1 MHLYLYSGFMFAI
14 TVSLDILLY
23 MSKDIVWDGS
33 KLFCI
38 GLLSFMGYFGAIL
51 AFPRKGR

>member
-1 MHLYLYSGFMFAI
+1 MFSVTAAMN
-14 TVSLDILLY
+14 ILMFYAGIQWTGEKVFL
-23 MSKDIVWDGS
+23 
-33 KLFCI
+33 I

>member
-1 MHLYLYSGFMFAI
+1 MHLYLYSAFMFSI
-14 TVSLDILLY
+14 TVCLDILLY
-23 MSKDIVWDGS
+23 LSKDIVWDGS

-38 GLLSFMGYFGAIL
+38 ALLSFMGYAGAIL